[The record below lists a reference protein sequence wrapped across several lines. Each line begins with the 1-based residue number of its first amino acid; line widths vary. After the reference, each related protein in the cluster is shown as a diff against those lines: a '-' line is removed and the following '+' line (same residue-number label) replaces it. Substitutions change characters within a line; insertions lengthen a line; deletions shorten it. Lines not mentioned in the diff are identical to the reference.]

1 MHRLWI
7 ALMLTGC
14 THALPFG
21 SNEHDLAPPPAAD
34 MDAPGDAAL
43 ADLAPAPAWQPQPS
57 TTTQSLRGVWGS
69 SASDVYAVGL
79 QGTILHCRGDG
90 VWTAQT
96 SGTTKD
102 LHAIWG
108 SGPHDLYAAG
118 DVLLHSR
125 GDGVWTAQTS
135 GTTKDLNAIW
145 GSGPHD
151 LYAAGDVLLH
161 STGDGTWT
169 PQTAPSGL
177 MGVWG
182 SAANDLYVAGVF
194 GISHSTGDGTWTALS
209 QPEPWGGYFHARGT
223 SATDVYAVGGFIN
236 LNDPSKGGG
245 VAHLANGQWSW
256 TRLSPPDEM
265 KDIAFTS
272 AGAFI
277 VGLSGQIWAQ
287 PSGGSTFTQ
296 QTSPVPWDLQAV
308 WADDAGTLWAVGGSG
323 SVLRSSGDGHWT
335 SEASLFALDL
345 WGVWGSGAHDVYAV
359 GDNGQIFH
367 FD

>member
-14 THALPFG
+14 THATLQPG
-21 SNEHDLAPPPAAD
+21 NGHDMAQAGAQD
-34 MDAPGDAAL
+34 MDLP
-43 ADLAPAPAWQPQPS
+43 ADGGVVDMTQPPAWQPQPS
-57 TTTQSLRGVWGS
+57 ATTQSLRGVWGS
-69 SASDVYAVGL
+69 SATDVYVVGL
-79 QGTILHCRGDG
+79 QGTI
-90 VWTAQT
+90 
-96 SGTTKD
+96 
-102 LHAIWG
+102 
-108 SGPHDLYAAG
+108 
-118 DVLLHSR
+118 LHSR

-335 SEASLFALDL
+335 SEASLCALDL

>member
-1 MHRLWI
+1 MRRFWI

-14 THALPFG
+14 THASLPLDDG
-21 SNEHDLAPPPAAD
+21 RDLAQPAAQD
-34 MDAPGDAAL
+34 MGLPAGAAL
-43 ADLAPAPAWQPQPS
+43 PDMTPPPAWQPQPS
-57 TTTQSLRGVWGS
+57 STTQSLRGVWGS
-69 SASDVYAVGL
+69 SATDVYAVGL
-79 QGTILHCRGDG
+79 QGTILHSGGDG

-118 DVLLHSR
+118 DVLLHS
-125 GDGVWTAQTS
+125 
-135 GTTKDLNAIW
+135 
-145 GSGPHD
+145 
-151 LYAAGDVLLH
+151 
-161 STGDGTWT
+161 TGDGTWT
-169 PQTAPSGL
+169 PQTAPSAL

-182 SAANDLYVAGVF
+182 SAADDLYVAGLF

-245 VAHLANGQWSW
+245 VAHLANAQWSW

-265 KDIAFTS
+265 KDIALTS

-367 FD
+367 FN

>member
-1 MHRLWI
+1 MRRFWI

-14 THALPFG
+14 THASLPPG
-21 SNEHDLAPPPAAD
+21 NAHDMAQAGAQD
-34 MDAPGDAAL
+34 MDTPVDAAAL
-43 ADLAPAPAWQPQPS
+43 DLTPPPAWQPQPS
-57 TTTQSLRGVWGS
+57 ATTQSLRGVWGS
-69 SASDVYAVGL
+69 SATDVYAVGL
-79 QGTILHCRGDG
+79 QGTI
-90 VWTAQT
+90 
-96 SGTTKD
+96 
-102 LHAIWG
+102 
-108 SGPHDLYAAG
+108 
-118 DVLLHSR
+118 LHSR

-135 GTTKDLNAIW
+135 GTTKDLQAIW

-151 LYAAGDVLLH
+151 VYAAGDVLLH

-182 SAANDLYVAGVF
+182 SAANDLYVAGLF

-265 KDIAFTS
+265 KDIALTS

-335 SEASLFALDL
+335 VGASLFALDL

>member
-1 MHRLWI
+1 MRRFWI
-7 ALMLTGC
+7 ALMLAGC
-14 THALPFG
+14 THANLPLG
-21 SNEHDLAPPPAAD
+21 GGQDLAPPGAPD
-34 MDAPGDAAL
+34 MDAPVDGAAP
-43 ADLAPAPAWQPQPS
+43 DMAPPPAWRPQPS

-69 SASDVYAVGL
+69 SATDVYAVGL
-79 QGTILHCRGDG
+79 QGTILHSRGDG
-90 VWTAQT
+90 VWAAQT

-118 DVLLHSR
+118 DVLLHS
-125 GDGVWTAQTS
+125 
-135 GTTKDLNAIW
+135 
-145 GSGPHD
+145 
-151 LYAAGDVLLH
+151 
-161 STGDGTWT
+161 TGDGTWT
-169 PQTAPSGL
+169 PQAAPSGL

-182 SAANDLYVAGVF
+182 SAADDLYVAGLF

-265 KDIAFTS
+265 KDIALTS

-287 PSGGSTFTQ
+287 PSGGSAFTQ

-308 WADDAGTLWAVGGSG
+308 WADDAGTLWVVGGSG

-335 SEASLFALDL
+335 AEASLFALDL

-367 FD
+367 FR

>member
-1 MHRLWI
+1 MHRLWV
-7 ALMLTGC
+7 ALILTGC
-14 THALPFG
+14 THASLPLGNG
-21 SNEHDLAPPPAAD
+21 SDMAQPAAGD
-34 MDAPGDAAL
+34 MDTPVGAAVP
-43 ADLAPAPAWQPQPS
+43 DLTPPPAWQPQPS
-57 TTTQSLRGVWGS
+57 PTTQSLRGVWGS
-69 SASDVYAVGL
+69 SATDVYAVGL
-79 QGTILHCRGDG
+79 QGTILHSGGDG
-90 VWTAQT
+90 LWTAQT

-118 DVLLHSR
+118 DVLLHS
-125 GDGVWTAQTS
+125 
-135 GTTKDLNAIW
+135 
-145 GSGPHD
+145 
-151 LYAAGDVLLH
+151 
-161 STGDGTWT
+161 TGDGAWA

-182 SAANDLYVAGVF
+182 SAADDLYVAGLF

-245 VAHLANGQWSW
+245 VAHLTNAQWSW

-296 QTSPVPWDLQAV
+296 QTSPVPWDLQGV

-367 FD
+367 FN